1 MIKFDFDYLMNKIKS
16 YINDKNNSNA
26 NAYDVAGSAKTAEKN
41 AKDYTD
47 NCLMWRTIN

>member
-1 MIKFDFDYLMNKIKS
+1 MNKFDFNYLINKIKT

-26 NAYDVAGSAKTAEKN
+26 NKYDAIGSATTAEKN

-47 NCLMWRTIN
+47 NCLKWKTIV